1 MEMRRSLLV
10 VAVGITFL
18 ILLTWLGTLIT
29 SIVPHHATAQEQ
41 TTHAG
46 AYQVTLLVNP
56 NPPLITRPA
65 ALSILLLSGAT
76 QQPVN
81 NARVTLQCDMAEM
94 DMSTGKVD
102 AHPQGDGTYLANLQF
117 SMSGLWHVH
126 VNISAPGTPPTNA
139 DFAVTAR

>member
-1 MEMRRSLLV
+1 MRRSLLV

-18 ILLTWLGTLIT
+18 ILLTWLGTLVT

-41 TTHAG
+41 TAHAG
-46 AYQVTLLVNP
+46 TYQVTLLVNP

-65 ALSILLLSGAT
+65 ALSIHLLSGAT
-76 QQPVN
+76 QQPITY
-81 NARVTLQCDMAEM
+81 AHVTLQCDMAEM

-126 VNISAPGTPPTNA
+126 VNISAPGTPTVSV
-139 DFAVTAR
+139 DFAVTAQ

>member
-1 MEMRRSLLV
+1 MRRSLLV

-29 SIVPHHATAQEQ
+29 SIVPHRATAQEQ

-65 ALSILLLSGAT
+65 ALSIRLL
-76 QQPVN
+76 
-81 NARVTLQCDMAEM
+81 
-94 DMSTGKVD
+94 
-102 AHPQGDGTYLANLQF
+102 
-117 SMSGLWHVH
+117 
-126 VNISAPGTPPTNA
+126 
-139 DFAVTAR
+139 

>member
-1 MEMRRSLLV
+1 MRRSLLV

-29 SIVPHHATAQEQ
+29 SIVPHRATAQEQ

-65 ALSILLLSGAT
+65 ALSIQLLSSSA
-76 QQPVN
+76 QQPIT
-81 NARVTLQCDMAEM
+81 NAHITLQSEMVEM
-94 DMSTGKVD
+94 DMGTDKVD
-102 AHPQGDGTYLANLQF
+102 AHPQTDGTYLANLQF
-117 SMSGLWHVH
+117 SMSGLWRVH
-126 VNISAPGTPPTNA
+126 VNISTPGTKPVTA
-139 DFAVTAR
+139 DFEVTAQ

>member
-1 MEMRRSLLV
+1 MRRSLLV

-29 SIVPHHATAQEQ
+29 SIVPHRATAQEQ
-41 TTHAG
+41 TTRAS

-65 ALSILLLSGAT
+65 ALSIRLLSGAT
-76 QQPVN
+76 QQPVT
-81 NARVTLQCDMAEM
+81 NARVTLQCDMTEM

-102 AHPQGDGTYLANLQF
+102 AHPQGDGTYLADLQF
-117 SMSGLWHVH
+117 SMSGLWHAH
-126 VNISAPGTPPTNA
+126 VNISAPGTPPA
-139 DFAVTAR
+139 SAYFAVTAQ

>member
-1 MEMRRSLLV
+1 MRRSLLV

-29 SIVPHHATAQEQ
+29 SIVPHRATAQEQ

-65 ALSILLLSGAT
+65 ALSIRLLSGAT
-76 QQPVN
+76 QQPVT
-81 NARVTLQCDMAEM
+81 NARVTLQCDMTEM

-126 VNISAPGTPPTNA
+126 VNISAPGTPPASA
-139 DFAVTAR
+139 DFAVTAQ

>member
-1 MEMRRSLLV
+1 MRRSLLV

-29 SIVPHHATAQEQ
+29 SIVPHRATAQEQ
-41 TTHAG
+41 TTRAS

-65 ALSILLLSGAT
+65 ALSIRLLSGAT
-76 QQPVN
+76 QQPVT
-81 NARVTLQCDMAEM
+81 NAHVTLQCDMAEM

-102 AHPQGDGTYLANLQF
+102 AHPQGDGTYLADLQF
-117 SMSGLWHVH
+117 SMSGLWHAH
-126 VNISAPGTPPTNA
+126 VNISAPGTPTVSV
-139 DFAVTAR
+139 DFAVTAQ

>member
-18 ILLTWLGTLIT
+18 ILTWLGTLIT
-29 SIVPHHATAQEQ
+29 SIVPHRATAQEQ

-65 ALSILLLSGAT
+65 ALSIRLLSGAT
-76 QQPVN
+76 QQPII

-126 VNISAPGTPPTNA
+126 VNISAPGPPLASA

>member
-1 MEMRRSLLV
+1 MRRSLLV

-29 SIVPHHATAQEQ
+29 SIVPHRATAQEQ

-65 ALSILLLSGAT
+65 ALSIRLLSGAT
-76 QQPVN
+76 QQPVT
-81 NARVTLQCDMAEM
+81 NARVTLQSDMAEK
-94 DMSTGKVD
+94 DIVSGKVD
-102 AHPQGDGTYLANLQF
+102 AHPQGGGPRLANSPL
-117 SMSGLWHVH
+117 SPCGPPHSPDYL
-126 VNISAPGTPPTNA
+126 PPPTN
-139 DFAVTAR
+139 